1 MMIVRAVIMS
11 LLLMSSAAMA
21 QDQQQ
26 QEPKKDDTLEKA
38 GDIAVQP
45 AKDVGIAKTKIPP
58 VLQRAVE
65 APYALPKARSCKAIN
80 ADIAELTAAL
90 GPDFGTGTEENENRT
105 GKILEAGGK
114 TIVNTLIPF
123 RGLVREVTG
132 AAPAQRR
139 LEAAISTGMAR
150 RGFLRGYG
158 KAKGCKAPA

>member
-1 MMIVRAVIMS
+1 MIVRAMIVPF
-11 LLLMSSAAMA
+11 LLMSSAAMA
-21 QDQQQ
+21 QEQAAQ
-26 QEPKKDDTLEKA
+26 KDDTLQKA

-45 AKDVGIAKTKIPP
+45 AKDVGIAKTTIPD

-65 APYALPKARSCKAIN
+65 APYALPKSRGCKAIN
-80 ADIAELTAAL
+80 ADVAELTEAL

-123 RGLVREVTG
+123 RGLVREVSG

-158 KAKGCKAPA
+158 TAKGCRMPG